1 MDARSPY
8 VEVAKITKV
17 DRMRIII
24 HIKEIMTEPITTQQD
39 HDRRIGRLE
48 GIAEQLD
55 RRLDAIERAIA
66 DLRASI
72 RWIIGILFGVVGLLV
87 TILLKVLN

>member
-1 MDARSPY
+1 MN
-8 VEVAKITKV
+8 
-17 DRMRIII
+17 
-24 HIKEIMTEPITTQQD
+24 EPITPQQD

-55 RRLDAIERAIA
+55 RRLDDLQRTMTARMDALERALA
-66 DLRASI
+66 DLRATN
-72 RWIIGILFGVVGLLV
+72 RWIIGILFGVVGLQL

>member
-1 MDARSPY
+1 MS
-8 VEVAKITKV
+8 
-17 DRMRIII
+17 
-24 HIKEIMTEPITTQQD
+24 EPITQAQD

-55 RRLDAIERAIA
+55 RRLDDIQRGMGEQFRQVNARMDSIERAIA
-66 DLRASI
+66 ELRATN
-72 RWIIGILFGVVGLLV
+72 RWIIGILFGVVGLQL